1 VGEVQDPH
9 HHGQRYWPCPPP
21 TAGRCG
27 SAPDDHTAGGRRLLT
42 HPNNPIAY
50 LSWLLNQAYLTDRPC
65 SMEAFYAAYEAE
77 LAAQRRAA
85 APTQRTAV
93 AARAAGRAALHG
105 EAHQQ
110 VRDILAQRA
119 RAAAAGKAEQIRA
132 ENAPPAQSSSPAAAA
147 PGEHHPPGGA
157 VAAG

>member
-1 VGEVQDPH
+1 M
-9 HHGQRYWPCPPP
+9 
-21 TAGRCG
+21 G
-27 SAPDDHTAGGRRLLT
+27 SAAGPARRPQLDRADLHRMLDDHTTSGRRLLT

-65 SMEAFYAAYEAE
+65 AMEEVYAAYEAE

-85 APTQRTAV
+85 APTQRAAV

-119 RAAAAGKAEQIRA
+119 RAAAAG
-132 ENAPPAQSSSPAAAA
+132 
-147 PGEHHPPGGA
+147 
-157 VAAG
+157 